1 MKTIL
6 VDAVGGIIKLENGS
20 IFRKFEELLDS
31 YSNKK
36 IVLTNAKKE
45 KFKQYSLDKL
55 SYDVFTL
62 EHRIE
67 KTDPEYY
74 KNLLTSYGLN
84 VENVIY
90 IEHNADAVRSA
101 ESVGIK
107 TYFYDHTKQDL
118 EALKEFL
125 DSNI

>member
-20 IFRKFEELLDS
+20 IFRKLEELLDS

-67 KTDPEYY
+67 KTNPEYY
-74 KNLLTSYGLN
+74 KNLLASYGLN

-90 IEHNADAVRSA
+90 IEHNADAVKSA
-101 ESVGIK
+101 ESVGIN